1 VSAVASDIASTMN
14 NQREALEGTRK
25 QLMVVEREMDEQRQ
39 LNMYQMQQQQKEHKH
54 KIAMQKQEYEHR
66 LKGLQ
71 TVIDQLVDQNKKLS
85 AQCESLVQAMKSTD
99 QKYTQKVNDLE
110 ESHAREL
117 KKQKDINA
125 AAEKLR
131 REKWI
136 EEKTKQ
142 IKDMTVKGLE
152 PEIQRLIAKHKM
164 DMKRMSAA
172 HQEELM
178 KADERAGSRFV
189 RQTEELREQ
198 LAREKE
204 AACQRE
210 RELARQRYEKQ
221 AEHDEIALQKERR
234 RLRDEIE
241 LEKQRLADTMRQQKQ
256 DVDGLRGKLQKEF
269 EAKFQA
275 INEGKQRSQEELER
289 RHKSE
294 IKELS
299 ERLAIEK
306 ETWQEN
312 ILKKQNEVLANR
324 EKELRETM
332 RKERDKEI
340 EMVIQHLEA
349 ETRHSQEDAERTT
362 ETRIKCVC
370 LNSC

>member
-1 VSAVASDIASTMN
+1 
-14 NQREALEGTRK
+14 
-25 QLMVVEREMDEQRQ
+25 
-39 LNMYQMQQQQKEHKH
+39 
-54 KIAMQKQEYEHR
+54 
-66 LKGLQ
+66 
-71 TVIDQLVDQNKKLS
+71 
-85 AQCESLVQAMKSTD
+85 
-99 QKYTQKVNDLE
+99 
-110 ESHAREL
+110 
-117 KKQKDINA
+117 
-125 AAEKLR
+125 
-131 REKWI
+131 
-136 EEKTKQ
+136 
-142 IKDMTVKGLE
+142 MTVKGLE

-312 ILKKQNEVLANR
+312 ILKKQ
-324 EKELRETM
+324 
-332 RKERDKEI
+332 
-340 EMVIQHLEA
+340 
-349 ETRHSQEDAERTT
+349 
-362 ETRIKCVC
+362 VC
-370 LNSC
+370 L